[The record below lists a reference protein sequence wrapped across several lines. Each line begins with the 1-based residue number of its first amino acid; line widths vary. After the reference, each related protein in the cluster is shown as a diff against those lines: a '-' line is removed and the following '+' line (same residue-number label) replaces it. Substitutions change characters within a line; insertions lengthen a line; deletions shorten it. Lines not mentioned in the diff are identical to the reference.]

1 MRSADVIARYHPT
14 QGHGMVEAISPL
26 TMSVN
31 DLHAEVTRAIR
42 LPYVS
47 LRVVAM
53 GSRRPPPQDMSLS
66 AHKMWGTVRRV
77 LVGHAW
83 IV

>member
-1 MRSADVIARYHPT
+1 
-14 QGHGMVEAISPL
+14 MVEAISPL

-53 GSRRPPPQDMSLS
+53 GSRRPPPQDMTLS
-66 AHKMWGTVRRV
+66 AHKMWGDCKTCLGRTRMDC
-77 LVGHAW
+77 LRDQNDQEAQDASYTR
-83 IV
+83 